1 MESRS
6 DARPGSRGELAAQ
19 DRMRGTAVLEEAGL
33 PWRDSTNIY
42 SQPAGNRTQ
51 PTLVESSV
59 KGIKTGVRTGADVNK
74 SSQGANILTWGS
86 SGEPLRGSSLII
98 IARKNISQ
106 QEGSLKF
113 LKGDVIAEPDR
124 SRLRRGFRDDQDFQ
138 NSGTPRPQIRFASPQ
153 RMTRNLSDTQAG
165 GSDMLDGK
173 LRELTLLIDQ
183 VIIHKIDENGN

>member
-1 MESRS
+1 VESRS

-19 DRMRGTAVLEEAGL
+19 DRMRVTAVLEEAGL
-33 PWRDSTNIY
+33 PRRDSTNIY

-86 SGEPLRGSSLII
+86 SGEPLRGSILII
-98 IARKNISQ
+98 IVRKNISQ

-113 LKGDVIAEPDR
+113 LKGDVIAEPDK
-124 SRLRRGFRDDQDFQ
+124 SRLRRRFRDDQDFQ

-165 GSDMLDGK
+165 GLDMLDGK

-183 VIIHKIDENGN
+183 VIIRKIDENGN